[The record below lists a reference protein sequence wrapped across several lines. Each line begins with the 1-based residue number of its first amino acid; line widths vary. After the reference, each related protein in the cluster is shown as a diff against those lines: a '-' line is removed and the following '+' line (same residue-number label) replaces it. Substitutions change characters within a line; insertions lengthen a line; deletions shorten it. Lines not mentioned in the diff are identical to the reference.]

1 MHVAESGAEFDM
13 YLHRRGP
20 MYDWL
25 RKQRDMS
32 DCGLG
37 TPVAQVARCGLL
49 GLNFLA
55 VHANYLEAHDVAAL
69 ARARASVAHCP
80 RSHAYFGHRP
90 FPYSQLAAAGVNVC
104 LGTDSLASVKTTSR
118 AKAELNMFAEMRA
131 FALSQ
136 PDVAPA
142 EVLRMATQAGARALG
157 CQGRVGALF
166 PHALADL
173 IALPFTGKTE
183 DAPAAVVHHTGELSA
198 AMIDGRWISPPRS
211 A

>member
-1 MHVAESGAEFDM
+1 MHVAESDAEFDM

-20 MYDWL
+20 MFDWL

-49 GLNFLA
+49 GANFLA

-69 ARARASVAHCP
+69 ARAGASVAHCP

-90 FPYSQLAAAGVNVC
+90 FPYPQLAAAGVNVC
-104 LGTDSLASVKTTSR
+104 LGTDSLASVKTTGR

-142 EVLRMATQAGARALG
+142 EVLRMATQAGARAPGLS
-157 CQGRVGALF
+157 GAGWRSF
-166 PHALADL
+166 
-173 IALPFTGKTE
+173 
-183 DAPAAVVHHTGELSA
+183 
-198 AMIDGRWISPPRS
+198 PPRS
-211 A
+211 GRFDRAPFRRQNGGRARRRRASHRRAFRRDD